1 MYKRNRI
8 LIPLLL
14 TGIVSLSCAL
24 PGVDN
29 KTEESYVEL
38 RITESKPYATA
49 TPHNETLPQEET
61 QSFYEP
67 TDQVVTIQPTKRVVI
82 TNYFEVTVRRGD
94 SLYRLAKEYCGDAR
108 QYKWLLQINGM
119 AEGDLLRVGQ
129 AVKVNC
135 R

>member
-1 MYKRNRI
+1 MYKRNSI

-14 TGIVSLSCAL
+14 TGIVGLSCSL

-38 RITESKPYATA
+38 RITESKPYATV
-49 TPHNETLPQEET
+49 TQHNETLPQAET

-108 QYKWLLQINGM
+108 QYKWLLAINGM

-135 R
+135 K

>member
-1 MYKRNRI
+1 MYKRNSI

-14 TGIVSLSCAL
+14 TGIVGLSCSL

-38 RITESKPYATA
+38 RITESKPYATV
-49 TPHNETLPQEET
+49 TQHNETLPQAET

-67 TDQVVTIQPTKRVVI
+67 TDQVVTIQPTQRVVI
-82 TNYFEVTVRRGD
+82 TNYFEVVVRRGD